1 MDLGFNEEQ
10 EMLRKS
16 ARDFLDK
23 ECPKKL
29 VRDMEEHPT
38 GHSPELWKK
47 MADLGWLGLPFPEK
61 YGGMGFGFLDFC
73 VLLEEM
79 GRALLPGPYFSTVA
93 LAGQAIMDAGTEEQK
108 QFLLPKIA
116 GGNLVMALAWTE
128 PAGRYDP
135 SGIRLKATPQGDGYL
150 VNGTKLFVHDAH
162 VADMLLVAARTS
174 GTPRS
179 AEGITLLGVDARAAG
194 VKATPLVTIAADK
207 QCEVTFR
214 RAAAARANVL
224 GGPSQEGKGWP
235 VLERLWLKGAIAE
248 CARMVGG
255 AQWVLETTVQYA
267 KDRVQFG
274 RPIGSFQAIQ
284 HYCANMATDVDGAR
298 YIMYEAAWALDKG
311 QPATMEV
318 ARAKAWVSDA
328 YRRTCATAHQVHG
341 AIGFTKDHDL
351 QLYTRRAKAAEVRFG
366 DADHFREVVA
376 QQLGL

>member
-29 VRDMEEHPT
+29 VRAMEEDAT
-38 GHSPELWKK
+38 GHSPDLWDK
-47 MADLGWLGLPFPEK
+47 MAGLGWLGLHSPEK
-61 YGGMGFGFLDFC
+61 YGGMGFGFLDLC
-73 VLLEEM
+73 VLLEEQ
-79 GRALLPGPYFSTVA
+79 GRALLPGPFFSTVA
-93 LAGQAIMDAGTEEQK
+93 LASQAIMDGGSEAQK
-108 QFLLPKIA
+108 QDLLPKIA
-116 GGNLVMALAWTE
+116 QGKLIMAVAWTE
-128 PAGRYDP
+128 PTAKYDP
-135 SGIRLKATPQGDGYL
+135 SGIRLKAVADGDSFIL
-150 VNGTKLFVHDAH
+150 NGTKLFVHDAH
-162 VADMLLVAARTS
+162 VADMLLVAARTG

-179 AEGITLLGVDARAAG
+179 AEGITLFGVDARAAG
-194 VKATPLVTIAADK
+194 VKAKPLVTIASDK

-214 RAAAARANVL
+214 RVPVSKAHIL
-224 GGPSQEGKGWP
+224 GGPNQVGKGWP
-235 VLERLWLKGAIAE
+235 VLEKLWAKAAVAE
-248 CARMVGG
+248 CARMLGG

-298 YIMYEAAWALDKG
+298 YITYEAAWALDKG

-328 YRRTCATAHQVHG
+328 YRRVCATGHQVHG